1 MEEKLEHLEKSEE
14 SLSSLAIEDTSN
26 DSNQTLNRPR
36 YKSKKTKNHV
46 NRNQNSELID
56 LTTLSYDDLLI
67 EAERLQKHCFQLKN
81 LLNKATQLNS
91 KLSLSSDNTTYVN
104 RKKKNKNRANRE
116 FDHSKFNR
124 RHVLLKFAYLGW
136 NYQGYI
142 LQEGIYNTVENLLFD
157 ALIRTKLIESRETSN
172 YHRCGRTDK
181 GILFFKFNLLFRDS
195 KIDNLCYCEN
205 FNY

>member
-1 MEEKLEHLEKSEE
+1 MENKIESSEKSEE
-14 SLSSLAIEDTSN
+14 SQGSLGQEEVKNGSANSN
-26 DSNQTLNRPR
+26 NRPR
-36 YKSKKTKNHV
+36 YKPKKTKNHV
-46 NRNQNSELID
+46 NRTQNSELID
-56 LTTLSYDDLLI
+56 LTTLSYDDLLT

-91 KLSLSSDNTTYVN
+91 RVAQSSDMNGIYVN
-104 RKKKNKNRANRE
+104 KKKKKKSRDNRE

-157 ALIRTKLIESRETSN
+157 ALIRTKLIENRETSN

-181 GILFFKFNLLFRDS
+181 GIQNLILSYSFG
-195 KIDNLCYCEN
+195 
-205 FNY
+205 

>member
-1 MEEKLEHLEKSEE
+1 MEKLEYCENSQE
-14 SLSSLAIEDTSN
+14 SQSLLGHVEPENYLKETTIK
-26 DSNQTLNRPR
+26 PR
-36 YKSKKTKNHV
+36 YKPKKTKNHV
-46 NRNQNSELID
+46 NRNQNSEMID
-56 LTTLSYDDLLI
+56 LKTLSYENLLL

-81 LLNKATQLNS
+81 LLNKATQL
-91 KLSLSSDNTTYVN
+91 KAKTGPSSDVNVPYVN
-104 RKKKNKNRANRE
+104 KKKKNKNRTNRQ

-124 RHVLLKFAYLGW
+124 RHILLKFAYLGW

-181 GILFFKFNLLFRDS
+181 G
-195 KIDNLCYCEN
+195 
-205 FNY
+205 